1 MGKIIWLASYPK
13 SGNTWLRVF
22 LHNFLR
28 NPPEGYD
35 INRITD
41 FCASDAD
48 VEWYLPEIGW
58 PPGNWTEEEVGRARR
73 KGHEA
78 ITRTF
83 PDSVFVKTHNALT
96 VDRFGP
102 LITLE
107 LTAGAIYIVRNPLDV
122 VVSYRHHLGATV
134 DGAIRVLNSPTAETL
149 KTPSNVPQQLRS
161 WSEHVASWTARPH
174 PGLHVIRYEDMLSEP
189 ERTFGGVANFLGVP
203 PPRERLLRAI
213 ERSGFEELQGREE
226 VHGFKERSEHQKRFF
241 REGRAGQWRDVL
253 TQAQIDRIVQAHR
266 PTMQR
271 FGYFPLDS

>member
-22 LHNFLR
+22 LHNLLR

-35 INRITD
+35 INRIAD
-41 FCASDAD
+41 FCAGDAA
-48 VEWYLPEIGW
+48 VAWYLPAIGRS
-58 PPGNWTEEEVGRARR
+58 PGNWTQEEMGRARR

-78 ITRTF
+78 ITKTF
-83 PDSVFVKTHNALT
+83 PDSVFVKTHNAFT

-122 VVSYRHHLGATV
+122 VISYSHHLGKTL
-134 DGAIRVLNSPTAETL
+134 DWTIGILSDSTAETS
-149 KTPSNVPQQLRS
+149 KTPTDVPQQLRS

-174 PGLHVIRYEDMLSEP
+174 SGLHVIRYEDMLSAP
-189 ERTFGGVANFLGVP
+189 KRTFGGVAAFLGLR

-213 ERSGFEELQGREE
+213 ERSSFQRLQGREE

-253 TQAQIDRIVQAHR
+253 TQAQIDRIVEAHG

-271 FGYFPLDS
+271 FGYLPLN